1 MKNSFITVGISHWKS
16 PVDIREKFSIK
27 NEKNKLLIQE
37 AKKIGIKSIFIIST
51 CNRTQIFANNANQHT
66 LKKLLINYSK
76 GNDAELKKFGFVIKN
91 QDAINNLFEIS
102 TGIDSQILGD
112 MQIFSQVK
120 ESIKIA
126 KSLKSIDSYTD
137 RLLQFVFKAN
147 KEVQNFTNISKG
159 AASIAHAVNLFIQE
173 IFNDYKEKRIL
184 LFGLG
189 DIGKITTENII
200 HQGSKDITII
210 NRTSSKTKKIAE
222 KLHVKFEKIEN
233 LDKIIQKSQV
243 SILYLKGYESL
254 PSSTIVS
261 ILLETLFNHRSVGR
275 KAIPPFFT
283 VLEEAQNF
291 IPSRSEGQEGYPS
304 VATIKKIA
312 TEGRKFGS
320 GLMLVSQR
328 PYRLDETVCAQ
339 MNSYIILRLKN
350 ERDQRFVKNTMENWD
365 NEESK
370 QLPNFANGQG
380 IVSGQITSL
389 PLTVQIKFD
398 DDLTNDDIGDEDF
411 ISDVEKW
418 NDSEMTKK
426 RQEYANNLDKV
437 YENDQRIPK

>member
-27 NEKNKLLIQE
+27 NKKNKLLIQE
-37 AKKIGIKSIFIIST
+37 AKKIGIKSIFILST
-51 CNRTQIFANNANQHT
+51 CNRTQIFANNANPHT

-76 GNDAELKKFGFVIKN
+76 GNDAEFKKFGFVIKN

-200 HQGSKDITII
+200 NQGSKNITII
-210 NRTSSKTKKIAE
+210 NRTYSKTKKIA
-222 KLHVKFEKIEN
+222 KNLNVKFDKIEN
-233 LDKIIQKSQV
+233 LDKIIQKSD
-243 SILYLKGYESL
+243 II
-254 PSSTIVS
+254 IVS
-261 ILLETLFNHRSVGR
+261 TDAKNYTITKKNIKNGKKLLIDLSVPRNIDPKLKKEKNIKLINIDDLNNIKDLTLKNRNKDLPKVKTIINLH
-275 KAIPPFFT
+275 K
-283 VLEEAQNF
+283 LEFEDWQKLHF
-291 IPSRSEGQEGYPS
+291 LGP
-304 VATIKKIA
+304 TIKKINSFF
-312 TEGRKFGS
+312 EFEKNNEIKKYKKKYSKEEIEKLIPLIDSVLKRISSKNIDYLRK
-320 GLMLVSQR
+320 R
-328 PYRLDETVCAQ
+328 YRNNSDILEIINEMYKLDA
-339 MNSYIILRLKN
+339 Y
-350 ERDQRFVKNTMENWD
+350 
-365 NEESK
+365 
-370 QLPNFANGQG
+370 
-380 IVSGQITSL
+380 
-389 PLTVQIKFD
+389 
-398 DDLTNDDIGDEDF
+398 
-411 ISDVEKW
+411 
-418 NDSEMTKK
+418 
-426 RQEYANNLDKV
+426 
-437 YENDQRIPK
+437 

>member
-27 NEKNKLLIQE
+27 NKKNKLLIQE
-37 AKKIGIKSIFIIST
+37 AKKIGIKSIFILST

-159 AASIAHAVNLFIQE
+159 AAYIAHAVNLFIQE

-200 HQGSKDITII
+200 NQGSKNITII
-210 NRTSSKTKKIAE
+210 NRTYSKTKKIAE
-222 KLHVKFEKIEN
+222 NLNVKFDKIEN
-233 LDKIIQKSQV
+233 LDKIIQKSD
-243 SILYLKGYESL
+243 II
-254 PSSTIVS
+254 IVS
-261 ILLETLFNHRSVGR
+261 TDAKNYTITKKNIKNGKKLLIDLSVPRNIDPKLKKEKNIKLINIDDLNNIKDLTLKNRNKDLPKVKTIINLHN
-275 KAIPPFFT
+275 
-283 VLEEAQNF
+283 LEFEDWQKLHF
-291 IPSRSEGQEGYPS
+291 LGP
-304 VATIKKIA
+304 TIKKINSFF
-312 TEGRKFGS
+312 EFEKNNEIKKYKKKYSKEEIEKLIPLIDSVLKRISSKNIDYLRK
-320 GLMLVSQR
+320 R
-328 PYRLDETVCAQ
+328 YRNNSDILEIINEMYKLDA
-339 MNSYIILRLKN
+339 Y
-350 ERDQRFVKNTMENWD
+350 
-365 NEESK
+365 
-370 QLPNFANGQG
+370 
-380 IVSGQITSL
+380 
-389 PLTVQIKFD
+389 
-398 DDLTNDDIGDEDF
+398 
-411 ISDVEKW
+411 
-418 NDSEMTKK
+418 
-426 RQEYANNLDKV
+426 
-437 YENDQRIPK
+437 

>member
-1 MKNSFITVGISHWKS
+1 MKNSFISVGISHWKS

-27 NEKNKLLIQE
+27 NENNKLLIQE
-37 AKKIGIKSIFIIST
+37 AKKIGIKSIFILST

-76 GNDAELKKFGFVIKN
+76 GNDTELKKFGFVIKN

-200 HQGSKDITII
+200 NQGSKNITII
-210 NRTSSKTKKIAE
+210 NRTYSKTKKIAE
-222 KLHVKFEKIEN
+222 NLNVKFDKIEN
-233 LDKIIQKSQV
+233 LDKIIQKSDIV
-243 SILYLKGYESL
+243 
-254 PSSTIVS
+254 IVS
-261 ILLETLFNHRSVGR
+261 TDAKNYTITKKNIKNGKKLLIDLSVPRNIDPKLKKEKNIKLINIDDLNNIKDLTLKNRNKDLPKVKTIINLH
-275 KAIPPFFT
+275 K
-283 VLEEAQNF
+283 LEFEDWQKLHF
-291 IPSRSEGQEGYPS
+291 LGP
-304 VATIKKIA
+304 TIKKINSFF
-312 TEGRKFGS
+312 EIEKNNEIKKHKKKYSKEEIEKIIPLIDSVLKRISSKNIDYLRK
-320 GLMLVSQR
+320 R
-328 PYRLDETVCAQ
+328 YRNNSDILEIINEMYKLDA
-339 MNSYIILRLKN
+339 Y
-350 ERDQRFVKNTMENWD
+350 
-365 NEESK
+365 
-370 QLPNFANGQG
+370 
-380 IVSGQITSL
+380 
-389 PLTVQIKFD
+389 
-398 DDLTNDDIGDEDF
+398 
-411 ISDVEKW
+411 
-418 NDSEMTKK
+418 
-426 RQEYANNLDKV
+426 
-437 YENDQRIPK
+437 

>member
-91 QDAINNLFEIS
+91 QDAINNLFKIS

-200 HQGSKDITII
+200 NQGSKDITII
-210 NRTSSKTKKIAE
+210 NRTYSKTKKIAE
-222 KLHVKFEKIEN
+222 NLNVKFEKIEN
-233 LDKIIQKSQV
+233 LDKIIQKSDIV
-243 SILYLKGYESL
+243 
-254 PSSTIVS
+254 IVS
-261 ILLETLFNHRSVGR
+261 TDAKNYTITKKNIKNGKKLLIDLSVPRNIDPKLKKEKNIKLINIDDLNNIKDLTLKNRNKDLPKVKTIINLHR
-275 KAIPPFFT
+275 
-283 VLEEAQNF
+283 LEFEDWQKLHF
-291 IPSRSEGQEGYPS
+291 LGP
-304 VATIKKIA
+304 TIKKINSFFEFEKNNEIKKYKKKYSKEEIEKL
-312 TEGRKFGS
+312 TPLIDSVLKRISSKNIDYLRK
-320 GLMLVSQR
+320 R
-328 PYRLDETVCAQ
+328 YRNNSDILEIINEMYKLDA
-339 MNSYIILRLKN
+339 Y
-350 ERDQRFVKNTMENWD
+350 
-365 NEESK
+365 
-370 QLPNFANGQG
+370 
-380 IVSGQITSL
+380 
-389 PLTVQIKFD
+389 
-398 DDLTNDDIGDEDF
+398 
-411 ISDVEKW
+411 
-418 NDSEMTKK
+418 
-426 RQEYANNLDKV
+426 
-437 YENDQRIPK
+437 